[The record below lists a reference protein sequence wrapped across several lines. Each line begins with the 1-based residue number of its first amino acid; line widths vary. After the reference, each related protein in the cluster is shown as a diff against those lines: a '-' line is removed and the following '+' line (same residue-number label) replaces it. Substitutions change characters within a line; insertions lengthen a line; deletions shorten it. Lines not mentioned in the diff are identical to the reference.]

1 MIPFSVIEAISSERS
16 PITCR
21 GWLGF
26 GSIRSIG
33 TSRPTGTP
41 ADAASAST

>member
-1 MIPFSVIEAISSERS
+1 MIPFSAIEAISSDRS
-16 PITCR
+16 PMTWR
-21 GWLGF
+21 GWFGF

-33 TSRPTGTP
+33 TRRPMGAP